1 MSERTRVGL
10 FGLTFENP
18 VIAASGCFGYGLEF
32 TPFLSLN
39 DLGGIATK
47 GLSLTPAVG
56 NPGPRIREVC
66 GGMLNAIGL
75 ENIGVEAFLQ
85 EKLPELRQYKT
96 KILANI
102 WGNTVEEYAALA
114 SRLSQNDAEGVS
126 ALEVNIS
133 CPNVKVGGVEFGNS
147 PERAAEV
154 TAAVRKATRLPVIVK
169 LSPNVTD
176 IVAVAR
182 AVVEAGADGL
192 SLINT
197 LIGTAVDF
205 RKKSFWLHN
214 RTGGLSGPAIKPI
227 ALRMVDQV
235 RRALPE
241 IPILGIGGI
250 CTWEDAAEFFA
261 VGADLVQVG
270 TAHFTNPRAG
280 VEIAKGL
287 DAFLAREGI
296 PHISALRMNR

>member
-1 MSERTRVGL
+1 MSDRTRVNLLGL
-10 FGLTFENP
+10 SFENP

-32 TPFLSLN
+32 EPFLSL
-39 DLGGIATK
+39 DELGGISTK
-47 GLSLTPAVG
+47 GLSLKPCPG
-56 NPGPRIREVC
+56 NPGPRIAEVS

-75 ENIGVEAFLQ
+75 ENVGVEAFLKD
-85 EKLPELRQYKT
+85 KLPRLRASQT

-102 WGNTVEEYAALA
+102 WGNTTEEYAALA
-114 SRLSQNDAEGVS
+114 ARLGEADAAGVH

-154 TAAVRKATRLPVIVK
+154 TAAVRRATRLPVVVK
-169 LSPNVTD
+169 LSPNVSE
-176 IVAVAR
+176 IPKIAR
-182 AVVEAGADGL
+182 AVVDAGADAL

-197 LIGTAVDF
+197 LVGTAIDF
-205 RKKSFWLHN
+205 RKKRFRLAN
-214 RTGGLSGPAIKPI
+214 ITGGLSGPAVKPV
-227 ALRMVDQV
+227 ALRMVYQV
-235 RRALPE
+235 RKALPE

-250 CTWEDAAEFFA
+250 STWEDAAEFLA

-270 TAHFTNPRAG
+270 TAHFVNPRAG
-280 VEIAKGL
+280 ADLARDL

-296 PHISALRMNR
+296 PHVSALRMG